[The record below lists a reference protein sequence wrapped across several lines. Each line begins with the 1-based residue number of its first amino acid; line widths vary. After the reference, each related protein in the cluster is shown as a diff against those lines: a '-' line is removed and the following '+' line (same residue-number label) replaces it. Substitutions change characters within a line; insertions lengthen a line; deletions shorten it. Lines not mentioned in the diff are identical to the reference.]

1 MKILVVGCGRM
12 GMSHGFLSAA
22 LIGKNRVIFIDT
34 NFLSRLV
41 IKVLGFKTYKS
52 ITEAVKENIFT
63 HAIVTT
69 PTGSHASVMEE
80 LCCNNIKKLFVEKP
94 FTANTAESVR
104 VLNAAEEI
112 NVDGQVG
119 YVYRFQ
125 QNIMEVKAFIDCNI
139 FGQVISYNAQLTGNV
154 VQSKGDRS
162 WRTSELGGGG
172 VVRDFGS
179 HLIDTVNYLF
189 GKSHGI
195 EKIVRK
201 NILSCDTE
209 DYCSWK
215 FRYDNY
221 LGDCIVNWA
230 DKSVRKA
237 TLVLEIQFEKGKIIA
252 SGNGLKIESNI
263 VVEKPLIPSEV
274 QFYIRGEEFSRQM
287 EVFLGVTN
295 VSEWSSPCN
304 FQEAYQVDRIIEE
317 LKKSELL

>member
-1 MKILVVGCGRM
+1 MAIDGTAGGGENDPSTVKV
-12 GMSHGFLSAA
+12 HGADAIAVYSFA
-22 LIGKNRVIFIDT
+22 LKPEEHQPSGTCNFSRID
-34 NFLSRLV
+34 
-41 IKVLGFKTYKS
+41 
-52 ITEAVKENIFT
+52 
-63 HAIVTT
+63 
-69 PTGSHASVMEE
+69 
-80 LCCNNIKKLFVEKP
+80 
-94 FTANTAESVR
+94 
-104 VLNAAEEI
+104 
-112 NVDGQVG
+112 
-119 YVYRFQ
+119 
-125 QNIMEVKAFIDCNI
+125 
-139 FGQVISYNAQLTGNV
+139 NAQLTGNV